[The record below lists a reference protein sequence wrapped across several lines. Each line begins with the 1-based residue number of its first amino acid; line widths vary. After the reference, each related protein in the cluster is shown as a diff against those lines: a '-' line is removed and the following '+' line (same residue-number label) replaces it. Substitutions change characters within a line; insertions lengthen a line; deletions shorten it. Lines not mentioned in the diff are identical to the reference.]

1 MDPVS
6 GDAEH
11 GLGGGAEVPDAA
23 VPRLALQSL
32 GGAVPRQA
40 VQAIGAAVPG
50 LRRVVEARHASVGQP
65 VVYGP
70 EAGGCVPG
78 SHGISIRTPPLYVT
92 QNRRNPQNSP
102 AVSGAV
108 QAAVVAAHLGAGAAH
123 RAGAAGAGAGRL
135 IQHGQ
140 VSGRGVRGRPLGGRA
155 PRLPHNGRVGVPE

>member
-6 GDAEH
+6 GDTEH
-11 GLGGGAEVPDAA
+11 SLGGAAEVSDAA

-50 LRRVVEARHASVGQP
+50 LRLVVEARHASIGQP
-65 VVYGP
+65 VVYSP
-70 EAGGCVPG
+70 EAGGRVPG
-78 SHGISIRTPPLYVT
+78 SQHRHQDPPVRHPVL
-92 QNRRNPQNSP
+92 NNLKLRNSP

-123 RAGAAGAGAGRL
+123 GAGAAGAGAGRF

-140 VSGRGVRGRPLGGRA
+140 VSGRGVGGGPLGGRA
-155 PRLPHNGRVGVPE
+155 P